1 MKEQDAKLVINYMNM
16 PIPNPYEHRAY
27 QVKDIHRIKDGEFR
41 IDLISLL
48 DNKKANIKINL
59 SDQRH
64 LCKTFR
70 YFWNQ
75 LGCNESEED
84 GKTSMKIDLNDLVG
98 KSLLVVS
105 EEFHIADDAEVA
117 ASLVSITVLD
127 KLGVKLLV
135 E

>member
-1 MKEQDAKLVINYMNM
+1 MNTNDAKLILNYMDA
-16 PIPNPYEHRAY
+16 PVITQYTY
-27 QVKDIHRIKDGEFR
+27 QTYRINGFQR
-41 IDLISLL
+41 L
-48 DNKKANIKINL
+48 DDDSIQLDVVNLANEKQDNVKINL
-59 SDQRH
+59 SDQRN
-64 LCKTFR
+64 LLKLFR

-75 LGCNESEED
+75 IVHNAVNED
-84 GKTSMKIDLNDLVG
+84 GQMAMQINLNDLVG

-105 EEFHIADDAEVA
+105 EEFHIGDDAEVA